1 MPASSAMLRPREL
14 GFALTLRHGGRSL
27 RQAIVLGLVFGLWMA
42 IADTWLFSGVVP
54 RGQHVM
60 LASMS
65 ALARIAWHTRVA
77 LFDEALYRL
86 VLLTSLAW
94 LIARY
99 TGWRDGRAVWP
110 AILLV
115 ALALYPLGRL
125 DYFAALDWSW
135 STVVRELLLH
145 GGAGVLW
152 GWLYWRHGWLA
163 GVAGNVAAQLSLQPL
178 LSAWS

>member
-1 MPASSAMLRPREL
+1 MPASSTLLRPREL
-14 GFALTLRHGGRSL
+14 GFALTLRHAGRSL
-27 RQAIVLGLVFGLWMA
+27 RLAILSGLAFGLWMA
-42 IADTWLFSGVVP
+42 IADTWLFSAEVP
-54 RGQHVM
+54 LVQHVM
-60 LASMS
+60 QGSMS
-65 ALARIAWHTRVA
+65 TMARIAWHTRGA

-110 AILLV
+110 AILVV
-115 ALALYPLGRL
+115 ALVCYPLGNWA
-125 DYFAALDWSW
+125 YFAGLDWSAL
-135 STVVRELLLH
+135 TVVRELLLH

-163 GVAGNVAAQLSLQPL
+163 GMAGHMAAHLALQPL
-178 LSAWS
+178 LTLWG